1 VDDPAPVLVVE
12 ISVSPGHVG
21 ITAPSRDAA
30 WFVREAIPAA
40 GGSYGSARQG
50 GRVADLIVDLGAA
63 LSAKLGCQAL
73 ARLGVRFRWHMDQD
87 PAVRAGSWESEL
99 PGL

>member
-12 ISVSPGHVG
+12 ISVSPGHTW
-21 ITAPSRDAA
+21 ITTPSRDAT
-30 WFVREAIPAA
+30 WFVREAISAA
-40 GGSYGSARQG
+40 GGSYWPAHQG
-50 GRVADLIVDLGAA
+50 GHVADLIVDLGAS
-63 LSAKLGCQAL
+63 LPAKLGCQAL
-73 ARLGVRFRWHMDQD
+73 ARMGVRFRWHMDQD